1 MADLSPETL
10 ADRLENEDD
19 PLLVLDIRHEDEFES
34 WHIPDSVNIDVYDTL
49 KESPEQAQPALE
61 TLPQDKE
68 IVTVCA
74 AGEVS
79 DTATTVLTEL
89 GYEATTLKDGMGGW
103 SRVHLAAELPATG
116 PDQLIQVARPGTG
129 CLSYVLIDDGEAVV
143 VDPSQYTQNY
153 LDLINAHGATLTAV
167 LETHAHADH
176 ISGAQELAVNHDV
189 PRYLHPADAGDLS
202 SATALAD
209 GQVLSLGSIEIE
221 IIYTPG
227 HTEGS
232 VTFNVAEKALLTG
245 DTLFLESV
253 GRPDLEGGND
263 AAIRDRAVTLYASLQ
278 RLLEEPDDR
287 LVLPAHDPGSPKP
300 PMTASLHDIREHNEV
315 LRYEREGFIEAITAN
330 IPETP
335 PNHEQIKR
343 VNVGK
348 EHVDEEEARQLE
360 LGPNQCA
367 AN

>member
-1 MADLSPETL
+1 MANLSPEIL

-19 PLLVLDIRHEDEFES
+19 PLLVLDIRHEAEFES

-61 TLPQDKE
+61 TLPQEKE

-79 DTATTVLTEL
+79 DTATTVLTDL
-89 GYEATTLKDGMGGW
+89 GYEAMTLNDGMRGW
-103 SRVHLAAELPATG
+103 SRVHLVSELPVTG

-153 LDLINAHGATLTAV
+153 LDLINAPGATLTAV

-176 ISGAQELAVNHDV
+176 ISGAQKLAQTHNV
-189 PRYLHPADAGDLS
+189 PHYLHPAGAG
-202 SATALAD
+202 ALTSITTLTD
-209 GQVLSLGSIEIE
+209 GQVLSIGSLEIE
-221 IIYTPG
+221 AIHTPG

-232 VTFNVAEKALLTG
+232 VTFNVDGEALLTG

-253 GRPDLEGGND
+253 GRPDLEGGNKE
-263 AAIRDRAVTLYASLQ
+263 AIRGRAQTLYNSLQ
-278 RLLEEPDDR
+278 RLLDQPDE
-287 LVLPAHDPGSPKP
+287 LVVLPAHDPDAPEP
-300 PMTASLHDIREHNEV
+300 PTTASLHNVHKQNEV
-315 LRYEREGFIEAITAN
+315 LEYDQEGFVEAITAN

-348 EHVDEEEARQLE
+348 EHVEEEETRQLE

>member
-1 MADLSPETL
+1 MAELSPENL
-10 ADRLENEDD
+10 GDRLEDGDD
-19 PLLVLDIRHEDEFES
+19 QLLVLDIRHEDEFES
-34 WHIPDSVNIDVYDTL
+34 WHIPESVHIDVYDTL
-49 KESPEQAQPALE
+49 KESPEQAQSAL
-61 TLPQDKE
+61 TSLPQDKE

-79 DTATTVLTEL
+79 DTATTVLTDL
-89 GYEATTLKDGMGGW
+89 GYDAMTLEDGMRGW
-103 SRVHLAAELPATG
+103 SRVHFAANLPVTT
-116 PDQLIQVARPGTG
+116 PDQLIQVTRPGTG
-129 CLSYVLIDDGEAVV
+129 CLSYVLIDNGEAVI

-153 LDLINAHGATLTAV
+153 LDLIADHGATLTAV

-189 PRYLHPADAGDLS
+189 PHYLHPADAGELTPT
-202 SATALAD
+202 TAFDD
-209 GQVLSLGSIEIE
+209 GEVITVGSISIE
-221 IIYTPG
+221 SLHTPG

-232 VTFNVAEKALLTG
+232 MTFNVEGEALLTG

-253 GRPDLEGGND
+253 GRPDLEGGSEGV
-263 AAIRDRAVTLYASLQ
+263 IRERARTLYDSLQ
-278 RLLEEPDDR
+278 RLLSQSDEVQ
-287 LVLPAHDPGSPKP
+287 VLPAHDPGAPEP
-300 PMTASLHDIREHNEV
+300 PTTTSLHEVREQNEILGYDQKEFV
-315 LRYEREGFIEAITAN
+315 EVITAN

-348 EHVDEEEARQLE
+348 EHVDEEKARQLE